1 MKTIKVNLNSIEKL
15 RNYFF
20 VATVLTDELV
30 DEETD
35 GDDVE
40 YEQVEDVLTIL
51 LQEVCPD
58 IPFL

>member
-1 MKTIKVNLNSIEKL
+1 MNLNSIEKL